1 MLFLWIKFL
10 ATIFISLINST
21 KKHNI
26 AETHMA
32 LDRTGAMGSS
42 EVLSSNIEYYTLF
55 TSLDI
60 TRTGDFSDETQ
71 KDFESVVQVI
81 GLRAQPVVMNN
92 PVPLNG
98 VGQNLLEN
106 YGAPSITGAG
116 WIFKFAFEREGVH
129 TIDTLKDELNGIVLN
144 GGTIDTKDSVNMEF
158 TKQDLL

>member
-1 MLFLWIKFL
+1 M
-10 ATIFISLINST
+10 SLPNRS
-21 KKHNI
+21 
-26 AETHMA
+26 
-32 LDRTGAMGSS
+32 GAMGSS
-42 EVLSSNIEYYTLF
+42 EVLSSNIEYYSLF
-55 TSLDI
+55 TKLDI
-60 TRTGDFSDETQ
+60 TRTGDFADNTQ

-81 GLRAQPVVMNN
+81 GLRAQPIIMNN

-98 VGQNLLEN
+98 IGQNLLEN

-144 GGTIDTKDSVNMEF
+144 SGTIDTKDSVNMEF

>member
-1 MLFLWIKFL
+1 MV
-10 ATIFISLINST
+10 TGQRS
-21 KKHNI
+21 
-26 AETHMA
+26 
-32 LDRTGAMGSS
+32 GAMGSS

-60 TRTGDFSDETQ
+60 TRTGNFSDATQ

-92 PVPLNG
+92 PVALDG
-98 VGQNLLEN
+98 TGAQLIQN

-129 TIDTLKDELNGIVLN
+129 TIDTLKDELDGIVLN
-144 GGTIDTKDSVNMEF
+144 SGTIDTKSSVNMEF

>member
-1 MLFLWIKFL
+1 MV
-10 ATIFISLINST
+10 TGQRS
-21 KKHNI
+21 
-26 AETHMA
+26 
-32 LDRTGAMGSS
+32 GAMGSS

-60 TRTGDFSDETQ
+60 TRTGDYSDATQ

-92 PVPLNG
+92 PVPLDG
-98 VGQNLLEN
+98 TGAQLIEN
-106 YGAPSITGAG
+106 YGAPSITGSG

-144 GGTIDTKDSVNMEF
+144 DGTIDTKGSVNMEF